1 MTGSLTVKRL
11 SVAVIG
17 VLALVGTCSSVL
29 PARADQSNIYASV
42 KSRGTLRIATVA
54 GNPPYS
60 SVGTDGQPTGYDIDI
75 GKALAA
81 SLGVK
86 PEFTIVDSP
95 GRIASLQ
102 TGRDDVTIANF
113 TDTTQRSTVVA
124 FSRPYVVVGSV
135 FLTLSTS
142 PVQTVEQLNSTAYKV
157 AYARGATSEQT
168 TAAIVP
174 KATKLRFD
182 ANNDGILAVQSGQA
196 DTVFMD
202 SLQAAALVAKDSGKY
217 RILPGNFSYEEI
229 AIGMPSGDFD
239 WWRIV
244 DGWVEQFNGSGDNDR
259 LFKQYFG
266 FDRPVI
272 K

>member
-1 MTGSLTVKRL
+1 MRTGRL
-11 SVAVIG
+11 VLGGLLAMILMLSIVAPATAQQANVYAG
-17 VLALVGTCSSVL
+17 V
-29 PARADQSNIYASV
+29 Q
-42 KSRGTLRIATVA
+42 SRGTLRIATVA

-86 PEFTIVDSP
+86 PEFMIVDLP
-95 GRIASLQ
+95 GRIAALQ
-102 TGRDDVTIANF
+102 TGRADVTIANF

-135 FLTLSTS
+135 FLVLTKS
-142 PVQTVEQLNSTAYKV
+142 PVQSVAQLDDAKYKV

-168 TAAIVP
+168 TAAVVP
-174 KATKLRFD
+174 AAQKLRFD
-182 ANNDGILAVQSGQA
+182 ANNDGFLALQSGQA
-196 DTVFMD
+196 DSVFMD
-202 SLQAAALVAKDSGKY
+202 SLQAAAYVAKEPGKY

-229 AIGMPSGDFD
+229 AIGMPTGDFD

-244 DGWVEQFNGSGDNDR
+244 DGWVAQFNGSGANNA
-259 LFKQYFG
+259 LFKKYFG
-266 FDRPVI
+266 FNLPALN
-272 K
+272 